1 MDNTPLQPADD
12 IDILDD
18 LLGRARY
25 FILGLIGFIDT
36 ALERLGDTPLNAR
49 AVRYLMRRALLPA
62 EAALRRAI
70 LLIATT
76 LPPPAPARAQ
86 SRAARQPAAAATGKP
101 AAPRAPLFRMS
112 EPQPRPTHY
121 RKTDHLSED
130 LMPRVTLLT
139 ESVLRARPAPAQ
151 PPPAPQDPAAAFYRR
166 FQALRAAYNDP
177 APYARRWLRRRA
189 RSAISAAK
197 TLAPVKVPGASRA
210 LGENTISLL
219 KDLTQA
225 ARARALPNTS

>member
-1 MDNTPLQPADD
+1 MDDTPFQPADD
-12 IDILDD
+12 LDILND

-25 FILGLIGFIDT
+25 FILGLIGFLDT

-49 AVRYLMRRALLPA
+49 AAGYLMRRALLPA

-70 LLIATT
+70 LLIATK
-76 LPPPAPARAQ
+76 LPPPAPARAP
-86 SRAARQPAAAATGKP
+86 SRAARQLAAAAKGKP

-121 RKTDHLSED
+121 RKTDYLSED
-130 LMPRVTLLT
+130 LMPRITLLT
-139 ESVLRARPAPAQ
+139 ESVLRARTAPAR
-151 PPPAPQDPAAAFYRR
+151 PPPAPQDPAAAFHRR
-166 FQALRAAYNDP
+166 FQALRAAYDDP

-189 RSAISAAK
+189 RSAADAARA
-197 TLAPVKVPGASRA
+197 LAPVNIPGVSRS

-219 KDLTQA
+219 KELTQA
-225 ARARALPNTS
+225 ARTRTLPNTS

>member
-1 MDNTPLQPADD
+1 MDDTPFQPADD
-12 IDILDD
+12 LDILND

-36 ALERLGDTPLNAR
+36 ALERLGNTPLNAPV
-49 AVRYLMRRALLPA
+49 VRYLMRRALLPA

-76 LPPPAPARAQ
+76 LPPLPPAPARAP
-86 SRAARQPAAAATGKP
+86 SKGARQLASVTGKP

-121 RKTDHLSED
+121 RKTDYLSED
-130 LMPRVTLLT
+130 LMPRITLLT

-151 PPPAPQDPAAAFYRR
+151 PPLPHDPAAAFYRR
-166 FQALRAAYNDP
+166 FEALRAAYDDP

-189 RSAISAAK
+189 RSAADAARA
-197 TLAPVKVPGASRA
+197 LAPVKIPGTRKP
-210 LGENTISLL
+210 LGDNTISLL
-219 KDLTQA
+219 KELTHA
-225 ARARALPNTS
+225 ARTRALTDTS

>member
-1 MDNTPLQPADD
+1 MDDTPFQPADD
-12 IDILDD
+12 LDILDD
-18 LLGRARY
+18 LLGRTRY

-36 ALERLGDTPLNAR
+36 ALERLGNTPLNAR

-76 LPPPAPARAQ
+76 LPPPAPARAP
-86 SRAARQPAAAATGKP
+86 SRTIRQPAAAATGKP

-112 EPQPRPTHY
+112 EPQPPLQH
-121 RKTDHLSED
+121 
-130 LMPRVTLLT
+130 
-139 ESVLRARPAPAQ
+139 
-151 PPPAPQDPAAAFYRR
+151 DPAAAFYRR
-166 FQALRAAYNDP
+166 FQALRAAYDDP

-189 RSAISAAK
+189 RSAAAAARA
-197 TLAPVKVPGASRA
+197 LAPIKIPGLSRA

-219 KDLTQA
+219 KELTQA
-225 ARARALPNTS
+225 ARDRALPNTS

>member
-1 MDNTPLQPADD
+1 MDDTPFQPADD
-12 IDILDD
+12 LDILDD
-18 LLGRARY
+18 LVGRTRY

-36 ALERLGDTPLNAR
+36 ALERLGNTPLNAR

-76 LPPPAPARAQ
+76 LPPPAPARAP
-86 SRAARQPAAAATGKP
+86 SRTIRQPAAAATGKP

-112 EPQPRPTHY
+112 EPQPRPIHY

-139 ESVLRARPAPAQ
+139 EAVLRARPAPAQ
-151 PPPAPQDPAAAFYRR
+151 PPPSPQDPAAAFYRR
-166 FQALRAAYNDP
+166 FEALRAAYDDP

-189 RSAISAAK
+189 RSAAGAARA
-197 TLAPVKVPGASRA
+197 LAPVKIPGVSRS
-210 LGENTISLL
+210 LGENSISLL
-219 KDLTQA
+219 KELTQA
-225 ARARALPNTS
+225 ARNRALNTS